1 LKEVDLPDGAVHGYQ
16 HIADLLVDR
25 DMLPSRVAFNGVFQS
40 LANGNDEFQESK

>member
-1 LKEVDLPDGAVHGYQ
+1 LKEVDLPDGAVRGYQ

-25 DMLPSRVAFNGVFQS
+25 DMLPSRVALNGVFQS